1 MTKTLIAWVRDSCA
15 RLMRDEA
22 EMQRT
27 ARIVARFI
35 EDCDIEQPADLR
47 PAALANWLAGLAAR
61 RKPRTVRNHLAAI
74 RQWSRWLEVQGI
86 VERQPFESVK
96 TARCDGDDG
105 VDAIT
110 EEQAERLIAN
120 ARDELHDRR
129 GTVRKNA
136 PARLVAYVLMLDC
149 GLRISEV
156 RAQRWDDVDLDRRE
170 MRITRDKARRNDRVP
185 LGDRAV
191 EVLRMLR
198 EVQADGDSEERVVPV
213 GPNAKK
219 LRDDLDRV
227 GCRGEPG
234 VYHRLRK
241 SAITQ
246 RALAGVPLAILAR
259 WARHRDPATT
269 MRYVRPTVDEM
280 RRAMAG

>member
-1 MTKTLIAWVRDSCA
+1 MIARYFNHCNIKSPLDLTPKSVAQWIDS
-15 RLMRDEA
+15 
-22 EMQRT
+22 
-27 ARIVARFI
+27 
-35 EDCDIEQPADLR
+35 LR
-47 PAALANWLAGLAAR
+47 ERGL
-61 RKPRTVRNHLAAI
+61 KPRTVRNYLVAL
-74 RQWSRWLEVQGI
+74 RQWARWMS
-86 VERQPFESVK
+86 VEHGVVDQWIAPV
-96 TARCDGDDG
+96 RCQRCTGDSG
-105 VDAIT
+105 VDAIAADQAT
-110 EEQAERLIAN
+110 ELINN

-170 MRITRDKARRNDRVP
+170 MRITRDKARRNDRIP

-198 EVQADGDSEERVVPV
+198 EIRAEADGQGCVVPT

-219 LRDDLDRV
+219 LRYDLDRV
-227 GCRGEPG
+227 GCKGEPG

-259 WARHRDPATT
+259 WARHRDPSTT
-269 MRYVRPTVDEM
+269 LLYVRPSVDEL
-280 RRAMAG
+280 REAVLI